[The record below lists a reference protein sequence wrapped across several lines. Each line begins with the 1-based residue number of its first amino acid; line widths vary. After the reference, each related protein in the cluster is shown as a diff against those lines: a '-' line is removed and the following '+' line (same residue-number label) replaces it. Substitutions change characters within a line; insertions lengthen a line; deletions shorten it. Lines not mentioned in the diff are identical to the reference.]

1 MPKKYHLETAP
12 TPSRHMTPGPTSVL
26 DWEEG
31 CRKCRRCVRWEC
43 PYEVFL
49 NRRIDPFSLFD
60 TADSLCKHCFQCVQ
74 RCPMRLFSQAVNPEY
89 QRLGDVYWIPDILS
103 RIYYQAETGMIPVS
117 GAGYGGR
124 FTGPGFDSM
133 WTDMSEI
140 VRPTRDGIH
149 GREYISTS
157 VDIGRKPEFVEFT
170 PDGDLVESWTGF
182 IESPLPFILDAPRG
196 RRISRELIRALIDA
210 AQEMEALV
218 IVPAEYL
225 GPESTDADAFITP
238 HLTKDTLGSDPAE
251 YARFRMVQ
259 ADYWDGLDSWLKD
272 FRETGAKTLVVV
284 RLPFAPGFTDNL
296 EPLVRA
302 GVDALHLYADSD
314 GGQPGLEADDPGR
327 FFIKDLVRSAH
338 LRLVDLSLRD
348 EVTLLVSGGLALA
361 EHVAKVIICGADA
374 VVLDQALWA
383 AMECRLCTD
392 CLSRETCPVAI
403 ESIPLEFGKQRLINL
418 VGAWRN
424 QLLEVLGAMGL
435 REIRR
440 LRGEVGRAMFF
451 EQLEEES
458 FAPIFGQRKG

>member
-1 MPKKYHLETAP
+1 MPKKYHLETTPA
-12 TPSRHMTPGPTSVL
+12 PSRYVLPGPTCLL

-31 CRKCRRCVRWEC
+31 CLKCTHCVKLDCVYDVYR
-43 PYEVFL
+43 
-49 NRRIDPFSLFD
+49 NRRIDSVSLID
-60 TADSLCKHCFQCVQ
+60 TVDMLCRNCFQCVQ
-74 RCPMRLFSQAVNPEY
+74 SCPNRLITKTVSPEY
-89 QRLGDVYWIPDILS
+89 KLLGDKYWTPDILYQ
-103 RIYYQAETGMIPVS
+103 IYYQSETGMIPVS
-117 GAGYGGR
+117 GAGYAGR

-157 VDIGRKPEFVEFT
+157 VDIGRKPDFVEFT
-170 PDGDLVESWTGF
+170 PDGDLAESWTGF
-182 IESPLPFILDAPRG
+182 IESPLPFILAPPRG
-196 RRISRELIRALIDA
+196 RRISRELFQALIDA
-210 AQEMEALV
+210 ALEMEALV
-218 IVPAEYL
+218 IVPAEHL
-225 GPESTDADAFITP
+225 GPENAEADAFLTP
-238 HLTKDTLGSDPAE
+238 HLTKDTLWSDPDE

-259 ADYWDGLDSWLKD
+259 LDYWDGLESWLIGFKK
-272 FRETGAKTLVVV
+272 TGAGTLIAA
-284 RLPFAPGFTDNL
+284 RLPFEPGFMDKL
-296 EPLVRA
+296 ESLVRA
-302 GVDALHLYADSD
+302 GVDVLHLYAGSD
-314 GGQPGLEADDPGR
+314 GGGAGFEADAPNR
-327 FFIKDLVRSAH
+327 PFLRDLVREVH
-338 LRLVDLSLRD
+338 LRLVDIGLRD
-348 EVTLLVSGGLALA
+348 QVTLIVSGGLALA

-418 VGAWRN
+418 AGAWRN

-451 EQLEEES
+451 EQLEKES
-458 FAPIFGQRKG
+458 FAPIFGRRKV